1 MNGKKPFTKNKRP
14 FLPQVKKSPVNF
26 FSFLLKLIFLSLIV
40 ASIALSYFFYQEFKK
55 REQFQSSSE
64 SLQINLVE
72 TQQKL
77 QQTESELLALQNVD
91 QKLRNDELEK
101 RLTELKKVYAGAVDT
116 YEEILKLQDLDAD
129 TKALEKELALLF
141 NQLAKDQLSE
151 SQETITQLNKDIT
164 ALQAKLREAAAL
176 AIPKVAQTSNQP
188 PASGYSRQAVETE
201 IGKLVVSMV
210 AADLASTRVIVDT
223 ASDSDCA
230 NNCPVLSVGDYV
242 SRSGG
247 YAGINGTY
255 FCPESYPSCAG
266 KTNSFD
272 LLVMNKNKVYFNSA
286 NNVYSTNPAVIF
298 SGGSIRFVGAAQ
310 EWGRDT
316 GVDGVLSNYPLLL
329 SGGEVRFGGD
339 GDPKNGSKGNRSFV
353 ANKGN
358 TVYIGVVHG
367 ATVAEAAR
375 AMKALGM
382 DNALNLDSG
391 GSTALWSGGYVV
403 GPGRNVPNAIV
414 FVRK

>member
-1 MNGKKPFTKNKRP
+1 MNGKKPFAKNKRP
-14 FLPQVKKSPVNF
+14 ILPQLKKGESKISFVLIRF
-26 FSFLLKLIFLSLIV
+26 FVLGLIL
-40 ASIALSYFFYQEFKK
+40 SIATLSYFFFVEYKK
-55 REQFQSSSE
+55 REQFQTSSV
-64 SLQINLVE
+64 SLQIKLSE

-77 QQTESELLALQNVD
+77 QQTEAELLSLQNVD
-91 QKLRNDELEK
+91 QKLRNDELEQ
-101 RLTELKKVYAGAVDT
+101 RLVELKKIYAAAVDV
-116 YEEILKLQDLDAD
+116 YEEILDLQNLDAD
-129 TKALEKELALLF
+129 TATLEKDLALLF
-141 NQLAKDQLSE
+141 NQLAKDQLIE
-151 SQETITQLNKDIT
+151 STETITKFNKDIS
-164 ALQAKLREAAAL
+164 ALQAKLKEAAAL
-176 AIPKVAQTSNQP
+176 AIPKVTQTSNQP
-188 PASGYSRQAVETE
+188 PTSGYSRQAVDTDA
-201 IGKLVVSMV
+201 GKLVVSMV

-223 ASDSDCA
+223 ASDSDCG

-339 GDPKNGSKGNRSFV
+339 EDPKKGSKGNRSFV

-367 ATVAEAAR
+367 ATVAESAR

-391 GSTALWSGGYVV
+391 GSTALWSGGYVA